1 MSGHCGIEDPR
12 EWLVAWLTDRFG
24 TTRECLEQPGQK
36 LSDVTMF
43 DDTDRLFLEYDVE
56 ADFSIAVPDGSFD
69 GLDTMDAIVARM
81 NELIGKPEKETPRP
95 VI

>member
-1 MSGHCGIEDPR
+1 MSEHCGIEDHR
-12 EWLVAWLTDRFG
+12 EWLVEWMEDRFG

-43 DDTDRLFLEYDVE
+43 DDTDRTFLEYDVE
-56 ADFSIAVPDGSFD
+56 TDFGISVPDGSFD

-81 NELIGKPEKETPRP
+81 NELLGKTR
-95 VI
+95 